1 MSYFGSSKTVPG
13 QKVLLAVDESAVSAD
28 TLRWAARNVV
38 SAKDQVV
45 LVTVV
50 DNALRQQ
57 LATGSTIG
65 GRSVANSDGK
75 CEADPE
81 TLEYSLKFLAKI
93 RDEILAKE
101 GVNPNQVTLDTLVS
115 CVGNSNDIGRCIT
128 EAASEKG
135 VDSVVVGAR
144 GLGAFKRT
152 MLGLL
157 GLGSVSGYVV
167 AHAPCNV
174 IVHKLDK

>member
-1 MSYFGSSKTVPG
+1 MPV
-13 QKVLLAVDESAVSAD
+13 AAD
-28 TLRWAARNVV
+28 TISWAAKNVV
-38 SAKDQVV
+38 GPKDEVV

-57 LATGSTIG
+57 LTTGA
-65 GRSVANSDGK
+65 GRTVPNTNGLT

-81 TLEYSLKFLAKI
+81 TLEYSQKFLAKI
-93 RDEILAKE
+93 KEEILAKE
-101 GVNPNQVTLDTLVS
+101 GVKATQVQTETLVS
-115 CVGNSNDIGRCIT
+115 CVGNSHDIGKVIS
-128 EAASEKG
+128 EYASDKG
-135 VDSVVVGAR
+135 INSVVVGAR

-157 GLGSVSGYVV
+157 GLGSVSQYVV

-174 IVHKLDK
+174 IVHKMEQ